1 MKNNNLLS
9 LSLSLALAGV
19 FTSLAHVYLPGANT
33 TASLLSS
40 TTLGFFIIFF
50 AACSTLVRLAFWLAE
65 SRRSTHG
72 RTIATFKLRS
82 QEMAAVRLLLAQGK
96 SNEALTYMQGL
107 SNATKQ

>member
-9 LSLSLALAGV
+9 LTLSLTLAGLM
-19 FTSLAHVYLPGANT
+19 TSLAHIYLPGANT
-33 TASLLSS
+33 STPFLSS
-40 TTLGFFIIFF
+40 STLGLFIIFF
-50 AACSTLVRLAFWLAE
+50 AACSTLVRLTFWLAE
-65 SRRSTHG
+65 SRQDANG

-96 SNEALTYMQGL
+96 ANEALSYMQGL